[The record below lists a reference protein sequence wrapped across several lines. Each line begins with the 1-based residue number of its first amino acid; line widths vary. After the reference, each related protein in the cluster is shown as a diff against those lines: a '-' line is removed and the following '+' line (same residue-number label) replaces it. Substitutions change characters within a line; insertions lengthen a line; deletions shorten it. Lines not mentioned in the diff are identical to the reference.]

1 MKVERS
7 ADEQPERNVAQLDV
21 LILVLELPLPI
32 FLVLPPNDGL
42 LLEILGFEV
51 LPQLIDLP
59 IECVYDLILALEDV
73 LELDLLGLSLVYL
86 VRSFLHFQ
94 LHLLVLIDQRLRL
107 EVDAIDLG
115 LKVTVLVLELLD
127 LFLVLEE

>member
-1 MKVERS
+1 ML
-7 ADEQPERNVAQLDV
+7 QLDV

-127 LFLVLEE
+127 LFLMLEE